1 MENTHTVLVSVVF
14 DDSYVLAN
22 RNADMLP
29 VEMLVRAVKGQY
41 PEADLKG
48 QTLSECRFEFTG
60 DSFSQWQVRLWELLR
75 IMEIDS
81 ADVKVEYV
89 LDEGE
94 IRAAEALIGNGE
106 ADEDE
111 DGPAREEAEPTPPP
125 PAPARKGWKLPGRA
139 SAEPAADALSA
150 EACMNQL
157 IGADALKALSDEL
170 GQLAPRILRRGTEP
184 VLAARCYLFSVGSGC
199 GLTTYLQLLTERID
213 QLGLF
218 AFRGTPKFSEEAD
231 PGSIHARPRL
241 ICFDISGWMG
251 RLGTAEF
258 RRFLLDVSRYQPE
271 HMLAFRIPF
280 VDEAT
285 RHDVLR
291 LLSDVFS
298 VQDVPFPPF
307 SMEQLRQYAGTLF
320 DKYGFAV
327 EEAAM
332 VTFDERVVAE
342 KSDGS
347 FFGLR
352 TVKKIVDE
360 MIYQKHRADA
370 VLAAE
375 GEAETRI
382 SSADVAALAVAAEA
396 GTALEQLD
404 ALVGIGPVKARLL
417 EIVAQIEL
425 AKLSPGTDRPA
436 LHMQFLGGP
445 GTGKTTVAR
454 ILGSL
459 LKERGLLSRGL
470 FFEYAGRD
478 LCGQYVGETAPKTA
492 AICRDAYGS
501 VLFIDEA
508 YSLYRGN
515 DRSNDYGREA
525 IDTLI
530 AQMENHRDDLLVIFA
545 GYTDDMATL
554 MQANVGL
561 QSRIPYAIEFP
572 NYSGPQLFDIFMA
585 MVEGRFECEPA
596 FREAARGYFEA
607 MPEAMLL
614 SREFSNARF
623 VRNLFERTWGKAAA
637 RRQLDPE
644 TPLVLLECD
653 FDKAVGEREFVLLQ
667 QRKVNRIGF

>member
-1 MENTHTVLVSVVF
+1 MGNAQKIMLSVVF

-22 RNADMLP
+22 RHADILP
-29 VEMLVRAVKGQY
+29 VQMLVLAMEQEY
-41 PEADLKG
+41 PEATVQAK
-48 QTLSECRFEFTG
+48 TLSSCRFEVTG
-60 DSFSQWQVRLWELLR
+60 DSFSQWQVKVWEVLR
-75 IMEIDS
+75 TIEVDPDS
-81 ADVKVEYV
+81 VKVEYCP
-89 LDEGE
+89 DAGE
-94 IRAAEALIGNGE
+94 DRAAQTLFGDGVEEI
-106 ADEDE
+106 DE
-111 DGPAREEAEPTPPP
+111 DGPAEEA
-125 PAPARKGWKLPGRA
+125 PAPRKSWRMPGRA
-139 SAEPAADALSA
+139 VSKPAEHAPSA
-150 EACMNQL
+150 EARIAQL
-157 IGADALKALSDEL
+157 IGADALKALSAEL
-170 GQLAPRILRRGTEP
+170 GQLAPRILRRGTEA
-184 VLAARCYLFSVGSGC
+184 VFAAQCYLFSVGSGC
-199 GLTTYLQLLTERID
+199 GLTTCLNLLAERVD
-213 QLGLF
+213 ELGLF

-231 PGSIHARPRL
+231 PGDVHTRPRL
-241 ICFDISGWMG
+241 MCFDISAWMG
-251 RLGTAEF
+251 RLGTSEF
-258 RRFLLDVSRYQPE
+258 RRFLLDVSRHQAE
-271 HMLAFRIPF
+271 HIVAFRIPF

-285 RHDVLR
+285 RQDVLR
-291 LLSDVFS
+291 LISDVFS
-298 VQDVPFPPF
+298 VRDVPFPPF
-307 SMEQLRQYAGTLF
+307 SMAQLRTYAGTLF
-320 DKYGFAV
+320 EKYGYEV
-327 EEAAM
+327 EEAAL
-332 VTFDERVVAE
+332 TIFDERVVAE

-360 MIYQKHRADA
+360 MIYQKHLQDA
-370 VLAAE
+370 ALAAE

-382 SSADVAALAVAAEA
+382 VESDVAALATEGDP
-396 GTALEQLD
+396 GTALEQLE
-404 ALVGIGPVKARLL
+404 ALIGIGSVKARLL
-417 EIVAQIEL
+417 EVVAQIEL
-425 AKLSPGTDRPA
+425 AKSDQSAPRPA

-454 ILGSL
+454 ILGRL

-561 QSRIPYAIEFP
+561 SSRIPYAIDFP
-572 NYSGPQLFDIFMA
+572 NYSGGQLFDIFMA
-585 MVEGRFECEPA
+585 MVEGRFEYETA
-596 FREAARGYFEA
+596 FREAAKAYFEA
-607 MPEAMLL
+607 MPESMLQA
-614 SREFSNARF
+614 REFSNARF

-644 TPLVLLECD
+644 AAVVLMECD
-653 FDKAVGEREFVLLQ
+653 FDKAVGEREFAVLQ